1 MSQQST
7 ADEIS
12 AFLDQLSG
20 QAEINDFID
29 NLGQDL
35 VASGILRKAEFSPKP
50 GMLQIAKLRTKFR
63 DSKIFV
69 GDVEAGVLG
78 G

>member
-20 QAEINDFID
+20 QAKISDFID

-35 VASGILRKAEFSPKP
+35 RL
-50 GMLQIAKLRTKFR
+50 
-63 DSKIFV
+63 
-69 GDVEAGVLG
+69 
-78 G
+78 